1 MPALVCLGRP
11 QAAPCSPG
19 RVVDVPEAPGDEGTP
34 VTLSSRCSSTLTVR
48 SAKPLAGD
56 KRGWGGLKRAAKPD
70 PGKAAVPA
78 EALMEEEVLV
88 AMVTGDV
95 NPAGCVLARGG
106 MCPCSA
112 AVPQPCELRAG
123 LWELSSEPGSCQRL

>member
-1 MPALVCLGRP
+1 M
-11 QAAPCSPG
+11 
-19 RVVDVPEAPGDEGTP
+19 PEAPGDEGTP